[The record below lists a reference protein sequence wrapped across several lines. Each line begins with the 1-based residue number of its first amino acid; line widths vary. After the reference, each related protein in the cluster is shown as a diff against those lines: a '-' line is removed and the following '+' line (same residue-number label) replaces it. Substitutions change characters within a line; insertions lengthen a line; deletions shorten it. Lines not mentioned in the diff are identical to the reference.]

1 MPRGQIIAVIK
12 IVLVDAKERKRS
24 PSSGLVTKPK
34 YAVQRQCIE
43 IVVSRLLRVTEFN
56 RQMIGQV
63 TSRLKTEQ
71 VAFMMILLSTRTI
84 EIIVTG

>member
-1 MPRGQIIAVIK
+1 
-12 IVLVDAKERKRS
+12 
-24 PSSGLVTKPK
+24 
-34 YAVQRQCIE
+34 
-43 IVVSRLLRVTEFN
+43 VSRLLRVTEFN

-84 EIIVTG
+84 EIIVTS